1 MAGSDSS
8 QSPARS
14 GRKTRPTGGARLAV
28 SPGGEKG
35 AGPERAE
42 RRGERAGGEEK
53 GGAPV
58 GPKQK
63 KTASEKGR
71 KEEKKERWAGLKVG
85 IEKEKGLYFSKA
97 ILTLSIQIQTQRFEF
112 KLNNKQIKK
121 MQSGMRCT
129 NLFSLHL
136 FYS

>member
-1 MAGSDSS
+1 MK
-8 QSPARS
+8 Q
-14 GRKTRPTGGARLAV
+14 GG
-28 SPGGEKG
+28 GKG

-63 KTASEKGR
+63 KTAREKGEKR
-71 KEEKKERWAGLKVG
+71 KKERWAGLKVG

-97 ILTLSIQIQTQRFEF
+97 ILTLSIQIQTQGFEF
-112 KLNNKQIKK
+112 KLNNKQIK
-121 MQSGMRCT
+121 MQTSMKCT
-129 NLFSLHL
+129 HLFSLYL
-136 FYS
+136 FYG

>member
-1 MAGSDSS
+1 VK
-8 QSPARS
+8 Q
-14 GRKTRPTGGARLAV
+14 GG
-28 SPGGEKG
+28 GKG

-63 KTASEKGR
+63 KTAREKGEKR
-71 KEEKKERWAGLKVG
+71 KTERWARLKVG

-136 FYS
+136 FYG